1 MENMNSISSP
11 KLDKI
16 RIYFEKS
23 SLIQWGNKN
32 IFYLLV
38 KEIPS
43 GNSSVQLRVFRDL
56 KIQGSVICPRPGI

>member
-16 RIYFEKS
+16 RIYFEMS
-23 SLIQWGNKN
+23 SLIKWGNKN

-43 GNSSVQLRVFRDL
+43 GNSSV
-56 KIQGSVICPRPGI
+56 